1 MKHINDNN
9 NNKKIKKVASR
20 SNLLFLMVFN
30 IIYFH
35 KRRQNEMQQEP
46 DFGTDISAVRSQDH
60 IIEIGEYKDKLYE
73 HY

>member
-1 MKHINDNN
+1 
-9 NNKKIKKVASR
+9 
-20 SNLLFLMVFN
+20 MVFN

-46 DFGTDISAVRSQDH
+46 DFGTDISVVRSQDY
-60 IIEIGEYKDKLYE
+60 IIEIGEYKHKLYE